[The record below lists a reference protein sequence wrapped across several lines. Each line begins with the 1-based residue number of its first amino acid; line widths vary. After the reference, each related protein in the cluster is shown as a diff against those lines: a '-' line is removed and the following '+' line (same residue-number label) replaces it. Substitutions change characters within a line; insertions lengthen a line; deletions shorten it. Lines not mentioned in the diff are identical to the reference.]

1 MDRLNKDLDGIQI
14 TDELHNNIGIG
25 ALHLNH
31 DTFFGGTD
39 MVIRTASEGNGTLLF
54 INTDF
59 TLEDENSRLSSEA
72 GKAVY
77 TSIRIINPSYQTGD
91 LFFTYKTVGDF
102 VEASDINE
110 TNSLISSHTMDT
122 NNPHHVTASQIGLG
136 NVENTAIS
144 TWPGSANLT
153 TLGTITTGT
162 WNAGNV
168 IIDGNQVWHAGN
180 LNPSDYLSLAGGTM
194 TGAITLAG
202 PPTADLQPAT
212 KKYVD
217 DSILTG
223 WINPGV
229 TWSYETSTSLS
240 MPGDY
245 SSIYKLGLKLKLT
258 QTTDKYFYVKSSYYS
273 GGSNK
278 TMVSIVNTTS
288 YTLANAL
295 ITNPAYSIV
304 ESPSGF
310 PGKFAYSSTLT
321 GFSDYTTIPCY
332 YSIHQRTVIWEI
344 TGFIGSSNATTFTMT
359 LPDVGITFNTDEIVV
374 VTDQNT
380 RTHGMVYTDGTS
392 STIATIYKDF
402 HNAFASSGNKG
413 ISTCRLVYF
422 V

>member
-14 TDELHNNIGIG
+14 TDELHGNIGIG

-54 INTDF
+54 VNTDY

-72 GKAVY
+72 GKSVY
-77 TSIRIINPSYQTGD
+77 TSLRIINPSYQTGD

-102 VEASDINE
+102 VEAADINE
-110 TNSLISSHTMDT
+110 TNSLILSHSGDSS
-122 NNPHHVTASQIGLG
+122 NPHHVTASQIGLG

-144 TWPGSANLT
+144 NWSGTTSLI

-168 IIDGNQVWHAGN
+168 IINGNQAWHAGN
-180 LNPSDYLSLAGGTM
+180 LTPSDYLPLTGGTM
-194 TGAITLAG
+194 TGPITLAG

-229 TWSYETSTSLS
+229 SWSYETSTSFS

-245 SSIYKLGLKLKLT
+245 ASIYKLGLKLKLT

-273 GGSNK
+273 SGSNK
-278 TMVSIVNTTS
+278 TIVSIVNTTS
-288 YTLANAL
+288 YTLANAP

-304 ESPSGF
+304 DSPMGF
-310 PGKFAYSSTLT
+310 PGSFAYSSTVT
-321 GFSDYTTIPCY
+321 GFSDYTSVTCY
-332 YSIHQRTVIWEI
+332 YSIHQRAVIWSI
-344 TGFIGSSNATTFTMT
+344 SGFIGSSNATAFTMT
-359 LPDVGITFNTDEIVV
+359 LPDIGITFNSDELVM
-374 VTDQNT
+374 VTDQNA
-380 RTHGMVYTDGTS
+380 RTTGSVYTDGTS
-392 STIATIYKDF
+392 STIATIYKNY
-402 HNAFASSGNKG
+402 HSAFTNTGNKG
-413 ISTCRLVYF
+413 IATCRLVYF
-422 V
+422 F